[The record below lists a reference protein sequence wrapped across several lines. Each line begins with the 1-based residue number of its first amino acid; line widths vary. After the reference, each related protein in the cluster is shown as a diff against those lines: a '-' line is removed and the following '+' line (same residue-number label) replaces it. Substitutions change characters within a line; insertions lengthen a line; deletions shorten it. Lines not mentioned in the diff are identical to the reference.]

1 VSTPALI
8 IGAGGFLGRQVV
20 AAHPNPVVPP
30 PIDWL
35 SRRADPELFSE
46 ALAVVDGS
54 GQIDVMWCAGQGFVG
69 AGAEAMDLE
78 TRRFDGFLRALTRS
92 AVRPR
97 TLVLS
102 STAGAMYAEAVGV
115 ADERTPPSPVSHYG
129 RAKLDQERL
138 ARAWTGENGRRLVIA
153 RMANLYGPGQR
164 LDKPQGLISTIVRA
178 TMLRQPVVLYMPL
191 DTIRDYV
198 YVADAGRMLVALL
211 STEPG
216 TEAEDVKILASHRP
230 VTIGEIVSEAGRIMR
245 RRALV
250 SFGASDWSQQ
260 QAAQTVFASMTMP
273 EIDVLART
281 PLVVGIAAVA
291 HELRT
296 RLRQGQLA

>member
-1 VSTPALI
+1 
-8 IGAGGFLGRQVV
+8 
-20 AAHPNPVVPP
+20 
-30 PIDWL
+30 
-35 SRRADPELFSE
+35 
-46 ALAVVDGS
+46 
-54 GQIDVMWCAGQGFVG
+54 
-69 AGAEAMDLE
+69 
-78 TRRFDGFLRALTRS
+78 
-92 AVRPR
+92 
-97 TLVLS
+97 
-102 STAGAMYAEAVGV
+102 
-115 ADERTPPSPVSHYG
+115 
-129 RAKLDQERL
+129 
-138 ARAWTGENGRRLVIA
+138 
-153 RMANLYGPGQR
+153 
-164 LDKPQGLISTIVRA
+164 
-178 TMLRQPVVLYMPL
+178 
-191 DTIRDYV
+191 
-198 YVADAGRMLVALL
+198 MLVALL